1 MALFARIPGLKPLFN
16 GRGGWI
22 CEYFININIRGVQAP
37 LGRTSDQ

>member
-22 CEYFININIRGVQAP
+22 CEYFINNNIRVAVVA
-37 LGRTSDQ
+37 